1 VHGAVDR
8 VTRDLD
14 FFCPAAHSV
23 DVLAPA
29 AERVLLAEGFS
40 VERVLDNPGFVRLVV
55 VGDDDRTE
63 VDLGSDAR
71 LFPLEQGLGFQLLST
86 EELAVDKVPAVFGRA
101 EARDFMDLQ
110 SVEARFGLDR
120 LLALAAD
127 KDHGF
132 DLIVFSE
139 MTGRFDQLRRDEFPI
154 DEEHYEQ
161 LAQRVATWR
170 IRARD
175 LVVGKNRTHEPDRDR
190 GDDLGIGF

>member
-1 VHGAVDR
+1 LRVDPVAGTIATVTARLPEAEDFALAGGAALIVHGAVGR

-14 FFCPAAHSV
+14 FFGPAAHSV

-29 AERVLLAEGFS
+29 AERALLAEGFS

-71 LFPLEQGLGFQLLST
+71 IFPLDQGPGFQLLST
-86 EELAVDKVPAVFGRA
+86 EELAVDKVLAVFGRA

-127 KDHGF
+127 
-132 DLIVFSE
+132 
-139 MTGRFDQLRRDEFPI
+139 
-154 DEEHYEQ
+154 
-161 LAQRVATWR
+161 
-170 IRARD
+170 
-175 LVVGKNRTHEPDRDR
+175 
-190 GDDLGIGF
+190 